1 MNSHRN
7 QLQIN
12 AAGQLQ
18 HLLAIEGLPRPWIEK
33 ILETA
38 DNFVDHEGK
47 ITSSTE
53 KFAQKIVANLFFEA
67 STRTR
72 STFELAAKHLGAS
85 VLNLNI
91 NSSATTKGES
101 LLDTVHNLEAMGVN
115 TFVIRHSASGA
126 PLFAAQHLK
135 TNASIINAGDG
146 CHEHP
151 SQALLEMLTIRRHR
165 PDFSELT
172 VVIIGDILH
181 SRVARSQIHALTTLG
196 VGKIRV
202 VAPATLLPT
211 KVASLGVEV
220 HHDLISGL
228 RDADV
233 VTVLRLQEE
242 RMQSGRL
249 PSKSEYYRLYGL
261 TPEKLS
267 FAKPNA
273 LVMHPGPIN
282 RGVEIASAVA
292 DGMQSVILQQVQLGI
307 AIRMAIMSLLF
318 KCE

>member
-1 MNSHRN
+1 MITHAN

-12 AAGQLQ
+12 DSGQLQ
-18 HLLAIEGLPRPWIEK
+18 HLLAIEGLPRALLEK
-33 ILETA
+33 ILDLAESFI
-38 DNFVDHEGK
+38 DPEGK
-47 ITSSTE
+47 IIPAADKSTN
-53 KFAQKIVANLFFEA
+53 KVVANLFFES

-91 NSSATTKGES
+91 SSSATTKGES

-115 TFVIRHSASGA
+115 AFVIRHWASGA
-126 PLFAAQHLK
+126 PQFAAQHLK
-135 TNASIINAGDG
+135 TDASIINAGDG

-165 PDFSELT
+165 PNFSELT

-202 VAPATLLPT
+202 VAPATLLPV

-220 HHDLISGL
+220 HHDLIGGL

-242 RMQSGRL
+242 RMQGGRI

-318 KCE
+318 NRE